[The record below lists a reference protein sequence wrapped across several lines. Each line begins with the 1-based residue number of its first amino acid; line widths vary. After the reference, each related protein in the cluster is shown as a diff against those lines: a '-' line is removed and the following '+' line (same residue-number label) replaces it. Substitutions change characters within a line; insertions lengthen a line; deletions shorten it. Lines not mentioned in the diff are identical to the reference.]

1 METQYG
7 KSYFEHARVGLFT
20 HYTYATYADGKSTN
34 WGGTWLSRNDSRGA
48 SSPEEAAA
56 MFDGEAYA
64 RTAHDLGAEYVV
76 FTLAHAGFN
85 LLFPSETMKAV
96 CPHKCTEKS
105 DIVEKLLA
113 GLEPYHIPLV
123 FYLPP
128 NDSHD
133 IGDEDLKRLGWV
145 SDGARMEF
153 LKKLIREIYGKYG
166 RRIRGFWFDQ
176 GGPAADVCDTV
187 RECDPDAVIFV
198 NTGVTANTNRHP
210 LSDFLVSEYY
220 GSIEGCDSD
229 TLPTH
234 YSQVNRQIGSWW
246 ASGHKA
252 PTDARNLYRY
262 SVRTIATQG
271 QFNGGIAWSCGP
283 YIDQTWEEGVRE
295 LLGDLGNLLRGHE
308 GIYGTVPG
316 RSYVTAPNALLEKDC
331 WGVSTESPDGG
342 TVYLHV
348 MNQPADGILTLP
360 LPADGKV
367 FLGAACS
374 QSPLDMKKTES
385 GYRIALPET
394 CDPIDTVIRLTAGLP
409 E

>member
-1 METQYG
+1 MERYG
-7 KSYFEHARVGLFT
+7 RDYFGSARIGLFT
-20 HYTYATYADGKSTN
+20 HYTCATYADGKSKN
-34 WGGTWLSRNDSRGA
+34 WGGTWSSRSDSRGA

-56 MFDGEAYA
+56 RFDGEKYA
-64 RTAHDLGAEYVV
+64 RTAFDMGAEYVV

-96 CPHKCTEKS
+96 CPQKCTEKS
-105 DIVEKLLA
+105 DVIAKLLS
-113 GLEPYHIPLV
+113 GLGRYDIPLV

-133 IGDEDLKRLGWV
+133 IRDGELRQLGWTG
-145 SDGARMEF
+145 DRERMEF
-153 LKKLIREIYGKYG
+153 LKKLIRELYSKYG
-166 RRIRGFWFDQ
+166 RGIRGFWFDQ
-176 GGPAADVCDTV
+176 GGPSSDVCDTV
-187 RECDPDAVIFV
+187 RECDPDAVIFI
-198 NTGVTANTNRHP
+198 NTGVTANTKKHP

-234 YSQVNRQIGSWW
+234 YSQVNRQIGGWW
-246 ASGHKA
+246 AAGHKA

-262 SVRTIATQG
+262 SIRTVATEG

-283 YIDQTWEEGVRE
+283 YLDQSWEDGVRE
-295 LLGDLGNLLRGHE
+295 LLGGLGDLLRGHE

-316 RSYVTAPNALLEKDC
+316 RSYVTPPCALLDKND
-331 WGVSTESPDGG
+331 WGVSTESPDGK
-342 TVYLHV
+342 TVFLHV
-348 MNQPADGILTLP
+348 LNLPADGLLTIP

-367 FLGAACS
+367 FAKAEHEGSALG
-374 QSPLDMKKTES
+374 LRRTER
-385 GYRIALPET
+385 GYSVALPAK
-394 CDPIDTVIRLTAGLP
+394 CDPIDTVIRLTV